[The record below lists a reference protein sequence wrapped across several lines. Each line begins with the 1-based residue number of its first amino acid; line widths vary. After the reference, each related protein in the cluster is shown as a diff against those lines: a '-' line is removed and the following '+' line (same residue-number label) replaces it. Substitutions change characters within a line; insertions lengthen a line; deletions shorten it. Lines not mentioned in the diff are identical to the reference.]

1 MRGLPWV
8 GGCRAPPTA
17 INLMAPV
24 CSGAAQVNA
33 ALRAVIELAVNRQA
47 RMDEA
52 LSSTPNNRKDK
63 VMPSEPRFQPT
74 ELDQIHADIR
84 KLMAETMRLST
95 EVSKPPSQ
103 SKQLLM
109 MVVVGLS
116 SAIGGAIGATLTLLF
131 KFH

>member
-1 MRGLPWV
+1 
-8 GGCRAPPTA
+8 
-17 INLMAPV
+17 
-24 CSGAAQVNA
+24 
-33 ALRAVIELAVNRQA
+33 
-47 RMDEA
+47 
-52 LSSTPNNRKDK
+52 
-63 VMPSEPRFQPT
+63 MPSEPRPQPI
-74 ELDQIHADIR
+74 ESDQIHSHIR